1 MQTSS
6 NTCSQSNN
14 THKHRKGHIQ
24 PYLCFAIETIV
35 TLETII
41 MIITLET
48 IIMIITLET
57 IMTLITI
64 ITSVTITPTAAIH
77 LKNLR
82 TS

>member
-41 MIITLET
+41 RLITLET
-48 IIMIITLET
+48 IIT

-64 ITSVTITPTAAIH
+64 ITSVTINPTAAIH